1 MKILYLH
8 QYFNTPSMAGGTRS
22 YEMARRLV
30 AWGHEVHMITTDRN
44 GLFPQG
50 GKWHE
55 TEEAGIHVHWTPI
68 PYSNAMSYNERIRA
82 FFAFSWRAARKAV
95 AIGGDIVF
103 ATSTPLTI
111 ALPGVYASK
120 RLKVPMVFEVRD
132 LWPEVPIALGVLKNP
147 LVIAAARWLERF
159 AYRNSAHIVALAP
172 GMKEHVAAKGYPE
185 DKITVI
191 PNGADVDLFEV
202 SPSAGQMIREKY
214 DWLGIRILIVSC
226 GTLGSVNGI
235 ESLINI
241 AEEVRRINTEIR
253 FVVIGSGKEEGK
265 LRNLAASKG
274 LLDSSVFM
282 IGSIP
287 KIEIPKWLSAADA
300 CAIFYDGPEI
310 VWKDSVP
317 NKFFDCLAAGKP
329 FVSNIRGWSQSLSAN
344 RGAGIILDMNTP
356 QESAKALLSYLL
368 DKEKIKKAK
377 LSSKELAKTIFERS
391 KLAKRLE
398 TTLMSCV
405 CNNQPIK

>member
-30 AWGHEVHMITTDRN
+30 AWGHEVHMITTDRD

-50 GKWHE
+50 QKWHE

-172 GMKEHVAAKGYPE
+172 GMKKHVAAKGYPE

-191 PNGADVDLFEV
+191 PNGADIDFFDV
-202 SPSAGQMIREKY
+202 SPSEGRMIREKY
-214 DWLGIRILIVSC
+214 DWIGSRILIVSC

-241 AEEVRRINTEIR
+241 AEEVRRANTEIR

-265 LRNLAASKG
+265 LRNIAASKG
-274 LLDSSVFM
+274 LLGSSVFVM
-282 IGSIP
+282 GSMP

-329 FVSNIRGWSQSLSAN
+329 FISNVCGWSQSLAEE
-344 RGAGIILDMNTP
+344 RGAGVIVDSRNP
-356 QESAKALLSYLL
+356 KESAKSILRFLF
-368 DKEKIKKAK
+368 DRNKIEKAK
-377 LSSKELAKTIFERS
+377 SSSEELAKTIFERS
-391 KLAKRLE
+391 SLAKRLE
-398 TTLMSCV
+398 TTLIDCV
-405 CNNQPIK
+405 

>member
-30 AWGHEVHMITTDRN
+30 AWGHEVHMITTDRD

-50 GKWHE
+50 QKWHE

-172 GMKEHVAAKGYPE
+172 GMKKHVAAKGYPE

-191 PNGADVDLFEV
+191 PNGADVDFFDVPE
-202 SPSAGQMIREKY
+202 SEGRKIRDKY
-214 DWLGIRILIVSC
+214 AWLGDRPLVLYA
-226 GTLGSVNGI
+226 GTIGLVNNVGYLVDLAAATYPLN
-235 ESLINI
+235 SQ
-241 AEEVRRINTEIR
+241 VR
-253 FVVIGSGKEEGK
+253 FVVIGEGKELPQIIERAKSAKIMDKSFFVMG
-265 LRNLAASKG
+265 
-274 LLDSSVFM
+274 SV
-282 IGSIP
+282 P
-287 KIEIPKWLSAADA
+287 KKEMPAWLSAATV
-300 CAIFYDGPEI
+300 AISLIIEKKENWENA
-310 VWKDSVP
+310 VT
-317 NKFFDCLAAGKP
+317 NKFFDAIAAGRPIASNHMGWQTDLALENKAG
-329 FVSNIRGWSQSLSAN
+329 FVLSRDATEAAKKLLIEMSEKTMKDYGYNARQLAKN
-344 RGAGIILDMNTP
+344 RFDRNFLA
-356 QESAKALLSYLL
+356 
-368 DKEKIKKAK
+368 
-377 LSSKELAKTIFERS
+377 KELLRVFEARS
-391 KLAKRLE
+391 LCGRAGGR
-398 TTLMSCV
+398 
-405 CNNQPIK
+405 